1 MPYNVLKLLVSRSRG
16 WLRLVPGGHSH
27 ICIHI
32 SNIPK
37 TVILKCRLAAIFMV
51 DRLCML
57 IFGRREP
64 NRTRGW
70 QRSWKQLSY
79 IFMENKWP
87 DYLFIYLDI
96 RCLEKSLS
104 LSLELWMYAKKCQQ
118 FASTYDT
125 NKTVVRPMDCRDSEI
140 WPTSRLSLRELQ
152 YKTIYLYMYRKKKS
166 TSTLRFMSV

>member
-1 MPYNVLKLLVSRSRG
+1 M
-16 WLRLVPGGHSH
+16 GGKEAE
-27 ICIHI
+27 
-32 SNIPK
+32 SN
-37 TVILKCRLAAIFMV
+37 
-51 DRLCML
+51 
-57 IFGRREP
+57 
-64 NRTRGW
+64 
-70 QRSWKQLSY
+70 LSY

-87 DYLFIYLDI
+87 DYLFIYSDI

-152 YKTIYLYMYRKKKS
+152 YKTIYLYMYRKKNAQVHYDSCPCNIGMVKS
-166 TSTLRFMSV
+166 EIRTQNRKIEPRGLVRYL